1 MEARSTCR
9 ESKKIFEILKEYILV
24 SAGKLLSD
32 NISSSLIFISA
43 DKDFYNYD
51 NYILDTKDENL
62 KLQKI
67 NMPSDATPQGSFKEY
82 VFWLL
87 RSNWKFKGNNIKAGL
102 LVALHWQD
110 LLKDDSDKASLKT
123 LFS

>member
-1 MEARSTCR
+1 MEVRRTYR
-9 ESKKIFEILKEYILV
+9 ESQKTIEIQKNYIRV
-24 SAGKLLSD
+24 SASKLLSD

-51 NYILDTKDENL
+51 NYILDTKDESL

-67 NMPSDATPQGSFKEY
+67 NMPSDATPEGSFKEY

-87 RSNWKFKGNNIKAGL
+87 RSDWQFKDSTIKQVHL
-102 LVALHWQD
+102 LPYT
-110 LLKDDSDKASLKT
+110 T
-123 LFS
+123 LIF